1 MRQWRAAMVAGTACG
16 NGMRQ
21 WHTIMARAARAA
33 QPENT
38 RFNVRI
44 MPFAGVRTTILL
56 LRLRYE
62 RLCPDHP
69 NIQI

>member
-1 MRQWRAAMVAGTACG
+1 
-16 NGMRQ
+16 
-21 WHTIMARAARAA
+21 MARAARAA

-38 RFNVRI
+38 RLNVRI
-44 MPFAGVRTTILL
+44 MPVAGVRTAILL
-56 LRLRYE
+56 LRLRNG

>member
-1 MRQWRAAMVAGTACG
+1 
-16 NGMRQ
+16 
-21 WHTIMARAARAA
+21 MARAARAA

-62 RLCPDHP
+62 RLCPGHP